1 MTIRAKYED
10 GVFKPLERVDLK
22 EGTLLDIDVPA
33 KKAGVRSVR
42 KYSFVGMWKGRRDIR
57 DGISYVDELR
67 QSSRT

>member
-33 KKAGVRSVR
+33 KKVGVRSAR
-42 KYSFVGMWKGRRDIR
+42 KYSFAGHVEGPSGYPGW
-57 DGISYVDELR
+57 Y
-67 QSSRT
+67 